1 MREAR
6 AANTVVVWV
15 LSILLAAIFLIAGVP
30 KLIGTGTIFLEAAAM
45 RGYPDWLR
53 IVVGIAEVAGAI
65 ALLIPRVSTYG
76 AATLALL
83 MIPASITQTL
93 SGEPGVYIPIV
104 LFFVLLFVAWL
115 RNPAALHS
123 EYRAVAA
130 RSHPVLH
137 EGTVAGLIGATCIA
151 IWFFVVDLIAGHPLL
166 TPATLGRALFRVFG
180 PEPAGESTAL
190 YVVVYTIVHYVAFIV
205 VGLIAAGVVRLARR
219 EPTVLV
225 GFAILFIAFEVGF
238 YALVALLQNAT
249 ALGALA
255 WYQVMA
261 GNLIAAVAMGTYIL
275 RVHPA
280 LPEQFTHA
288 MDVRQ

>member
-1 MREAR
+1 MRESR
-6 AANTVVVWV
+6 VANSVVVWI
-15 LSILLAAIFLIAGVP
+15 LSIVLAAIFLIAGVP
-30 KLIGTGTIFLEAAAM
+30 KLIGAGTVVLEAAAM

-53 IVVGIAEVAGAI
+53 VVVGLAEVAGAI

-76 AATLALL
+76 AVTLALL
-83 MIPASITQTL
+83 MIPATITQKL

-104 LFFVLLFVAWL
+104 LFFVLLFVAWR

-123 EYRAVAA
+123 EYRSVTG
-130 RSHPVLH
+130 RPHPVLH
-137 EGTVAGLIGATCIA
+137 EGVIAGLIGATCIA
-151 IWFFVVDLIAGHPLL
+151 IWFFLVDLVAGRPLF
-166 TPATLGRALFRVFG
+166 TPATLGRSLFRVFG

-190 YVVVYTIVHYVAFIV
+190 YVVAYTIVHYVAFIV

-238 YALVALLQNAT
+238 YALVALLQHAT
-249 ALGALA
+249 ALGSLA

-261 GNLIAAVAMGTYIL
+261 GNLIAAVAMGAYIL